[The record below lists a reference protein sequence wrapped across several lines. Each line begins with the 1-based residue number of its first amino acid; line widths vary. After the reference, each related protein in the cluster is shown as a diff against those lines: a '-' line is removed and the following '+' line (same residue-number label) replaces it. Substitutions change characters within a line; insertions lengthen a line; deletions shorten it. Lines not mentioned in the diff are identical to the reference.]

1 MGGVKTVIVVIK
13 SYEGLNCC
21 ILREITDVEDV
32 GNGQVSQYRYVSGC
46 TQLQGHV
53 GTESNDGGKKEIVS
67 HVSVQ

>member
-32 GNGQVSQYRYVSGC
+32 GNG
-46 TQLQGHV
+46 
-53 GTESNDGGKKEIVS
+53 
-67 HVSVQ
+67 